1 MRRDKSIT
9 IKYVKKKMTM
19 KYMENDPN
27 SVKEN
32 NVYRD
37 DLSITYMK
45 VSTWQTK
52 IRKTTIKL
60 ALKSLKYYF
69 HLIIYRL

>member
-32 NVYRD
+32 NMCRD

-45 VSTWQTK
+45 VST
-52 IRKTTIKL
+52 
-60 ALKSLKYYF
+60 
-69 HLIIYRL
+69 

>member
-1 MRRDKSIT
+1 
-9 IKYVKKKMTM
+9 MTM

-45 VSTWQTK
+45 VST
-52 IRKTTIKL
+52 
-60 ALKSLKYYF
+60 
-69 HLIIYRL
+69 